1 MNAPSRR
8 PPIRVSTG
16 NPISAVF
23 GAFGRDFVDLFR
35 NPLAFVGGLGGMALT
50 SALVFLGV
58 NAMADAKGDDEDA
71 EDEDAFMIDFEPG
84 ALVKLG
90 VKIDE
95 KELPEKIIVQ
105 ETRAEEEVEEVEE
118 AVTDDAKATPATE
131 EKPED
136 PPDKPKKTDAPKPTE
151 KKDSKLPTSK
161 LPTTANT
168 PYKNDLPT
176 VTQDRGDP
184 FGDPGGW
191 SDLAKDG
198 DPWATS
204 VMKELNNLKV
214 GAFGAKM
221 PGGNFQFELSVC
233 KDGKITNVNRKGGT
247 LDAESQKQV
256 ELALEQL
263 KVPKPPANVASKMP
277 SNCSKIKYRFNWS
290 SGKVK

>member
-1 MNAPSRR
+1 MSSQNRS
-8 PPIRVSTG
+8 IRVSTG

-23 GAFGRDFVDLFR
+23 GAFGRDIAELFR
-35 NPLAFVGGLGGMALT
+35 NPLAFVGGLGGMALA
-50 SALVFLGV
+50 SALAYLGV
-58 NAMADAKGDDEDA
+58 TVLADAADA
-71 EDEDAFMIDFEPG
+71 EGADDEDAFMIDFEPG

-90 VKIDE
+90 VKMDE
-95 KELPEKIIVQ
+95 TEIPEKIIVQ
-105 ETRAEEEVEEVEE
+105 ETRAEEEVVPIEE

-131 EKPED
+131 EKPEE
-136 PPDKPKKTDAPKPTE
+136 PEDKPKKTDAPKPTE
-151 KKDSKLPTSK
+151 QKDKKLPTSK
-161 LPTTANT
+161 LPTTSNT

-204 VMKELNNLKV
+204 VMKELNHMKV

-233 KDGKITNVNRKGGT
+233 KDGRITDVKRKGGS
-247 LDAESQKQV
+247 LDEENKKQV

-263 KVPKPPANVASKMP
+263 KVPKPPSSIASKMP
-277 SNCSKIKYRFNWS
+277 GNCSKIKYRFNWS
-290 SGKVK
+290 AGKVK

>member
-1 MNAPSRR
+1 MNAPNRR
-8 PPIRVSTG
+8 PVRVSTG
-16 NPISAVF
+16 NPVSAVF
-23 GAFGRDFVDLFR
+23 GAFGRDIVDLFR
-35 NPLAFVGGLGGMALT
+35 NPLAFVGGLGGMALS

-58 NAMADAKGDDEDA
+58 NAMADAKSDEEGA

-105 ETRAEEEVEEVEE
+105 ETRAEEEVEVVEE

-136 PPDKPKKTDAPKPTE
+136 PPDKPKKTDTPKPTE
-151 KKDSKLPTSK
+151 QKDKKLPTSK

-204 VMKELNNLKV
+204 VMKALNHLKV

-233 KDGKITNVNRKGGT
+233 KDGKIKDVKRKGGS
-247 LDAESQKQV
+247 LDADSQQQV

-263 KVPKPPANVASKMP
+263 KVDPPPSKIASKMP
-277 SNCSKIKYRFNWS
+277 GNCSKIKYRFNWS
-290 SGKVK
+290 AGKVK

>member
-1 MNAPSRR
+1 MSAPNRSV
-8 PPIRVSTG
+8 RVSTG

-23 GAFGRDFVDLFR
+23 GAFGRDIAELFR

-50 SALVFLGV
+50 SALAYLGV
-58 NAMADAKGDDEDA
+58 TVLADAADDDAED

-90 VKIDE
+90 VKVDE
-95 KELPEKIIVQ
+95 TELPEKRIVQ
-105 ETRAEEEVEEVEE
+105 ETRAEEEVVPVEE

-131 EKPED
+131 EKPEE
-136 PPDKPKKTDAPKPTE
+136 PEDKPKKTDVPKPTE
-151 KKDSKLPTSK
+151 QKDKKLPTSK
-161 LPTTANT
+161 LPTTSNT

-204 VMKELNNLKV
+204 VMKELNNMKV

-233 KDGKITNVNRKGGT
+233 KDGKITNVNRKGGS
-247 LDAESQKQV
+247 LDEENKKQV

-263 KVPKPPANVASKMP
+263 KVPKPPSSIASKMQG
-277 SNCSKIKYRFNWS
+277 NCSKIKYRFNWS
-290 SGKVK
+290 AGKVK

>member
-1 MNAPSRR
+1 MNPPSRAV
-8 PPIRVSTG
+8 RVSTG

-23 GAFGRDFVDLFR
+23 GAFGRDIADLFR
-35 NPLAFVGGLGGMALT
+35 NPLAFVGGLGGMGLTCAL
-50 SALVFLGV
+50 AYLGV
-58 NAMADAKGDDEDA
+58 TVLADAADDDANA

-90 VKIDE
+90 VKMEETEI
-95 KELPEKIIVQ
+95 PEKIIVQ
-105 ETRAEEEVEEVEE
+105 ETRAEEEVTPVEE

-131 EKPED
+131 EKPEE
-136 PPDKPKKTDAPKPTE
+136 PEDKPKKTDAPKPTE
-151 KKDSKLPTSK
+151 QKDKKLPTSK
-161 LPTTANT
+161 LPTTSNT

-204 VMKELNNLKV
+204 VMKELNHMKV

-233 KDGKITNVNRKGGT
+233 KDGRITDVKRKGGS
-247 LDAESQKQV
+247 LDEESKKQV

-263 KVPKPPANVASKMP
+263 QVPKPPAKIASKMP
-277 SNCSKIKYRFNWS
+277 GNCSKIKYRFNWS
-290 SGKVK
+290 AGKVK